1 MNSDD
6 FILHKVDG
14 KIHSASYPFNNMLS
28 NMNLPAIMKGGGNN
42 KGVPIGLAL
51 LSTAGIN
58 SDVLDSNTLNNY
70 TIKGGGEISND
81 IYDDLYNKFLNEDTQ
96 EKKNKNTKK
105 RTLKTKKNKT
115 KKRK

>member
-1 MNSDD
+1 MNSND
-6 FILHKVDG
+6 FILHKIDG

-28 NMNLPAIMKGGGNN
+28 NMNLPAIMKGGANN

-58 SDVLDSNTLNNY
+58 SDVLNTDVVNSYN
-70 TIKGGGEISND
+70 IKGGGEISND
-81 IYDDLYNKFLNEDTQ
+81 LYDNLYNKFLNEDIE
-96 EKKNKNTKK
+96 EKKHKNTKK
-105 RTLKTKKNKT
+105 RSLKIKKNKT